1 VQSYAFLK
9 RAFLQ
14 RTGFWRFKLDSYHF
28 PENGIQ
34 VYCGVLSPQ
43 RMSLPTL
50 PTFLATGVLQW
61 VLRLGG
67 PGLILIGIADNSV
80 IPLTGSMDVL
90 TIWLAAS
97 HRNSWWLYGIL
108 ALMGAVLGGYITFM
122 LAREG
127 GKEALEHR
135 FPKKKI
141 EKVYGRFNRWGFWAI
156 AVPAVLP
163 PPFPMVPFLLAAG
176 ALQYPPKKFLSALTL
191 GRGIRFFLLAGMGAI
206 YGTSIVAFFRQY
218 YKPALGVLIGL
229 AVLGSI
235 LSYIEYR
242 RMKKHQRQKSTQRP
256 APKAA

>member
-1 VQSYAFLK
+1 M
-9 RAFLQ
+9 
-14 RTGFWRFKLDSYHF
+14 
-28 PENGIQ
+28 P
-34 VYCGVLSPQ
+34 
-43 RMSLPTL
+43 LPM
-50 PTFLATGVLQW
+50 FLATGLLQW

-97 HRNSWWLYGIL
+97 HRDTWWLYGIL
-108 ALMGAVLGGYITFM
+108 ALIGAVLGGYITFA
-122 LAREG
+122 LARKG
-127 GKEALEHR
+127 GKEALER
-135 FPKKKI
+135 KFSKKKL
-141 EKVYGRFNRWGFWAI
+141 EKVDRRFNRWGFWAI

-218 YKPALGVLIGL
+218 YKPAVGVLIGL
-229 AVLGSI
+229 AVIGSI
-235 LSYIEYR
+235 LSFLEYR
-242 RMKKHQRQKSTQRP
+242 RMKKHRQQSSAEQPT
-256 APKAA
+256 PKAA